1 MPEWKTY
8 KGQNP
13 WALEKQGNKFGY
25 VNNPNFHSPASE
37 DHNPCGYWSK
47 GTRPRTADYSRTV
60 WYVDGAAVIAKVLE
74 VGDGKDFKTFGEAC
88 SEASTIPG
96 SVLLLVFPGSY
107 ESGGIISGSN
117 RTVYVRGMG
126 ASPLDVEFL
135 NCCPQVS
142 GAGHNLFLENVYIHY
157 TTGAGF
163 TSIQFST
170 SMGNL
175 DLNKVQ
181 ITDPNVP
188 VEYTPFLAGLTWTGN
203 LTASYTTLTA
213 TWNWELVF
221 FQFDPSRISFNKVSY
236 VGGYWGESSCAV
248 QFATYNQAVEDC
260 GALYGSFRITEEI
273 KTETLSLTPL
283 WPSTRWQT
291 FDKNLYPWIVVPPT
305 SLKYN
310 EGDKI
315 AIAPQV
321 SGGSPIW
328 DMEHNGN
335 NVTDLHDPCKYWYN
349 GDWYSAWLITKL
361 CESINI
367 AYTKAT
373 MLVDTHQTLSLEDSN
388 GNAITADIVVWFL
401 TGVGSL
407 TGEVGSSVIYNAPST
422 VTEEAHTATIEAW
435 CNGVIRD
442 TLTILIATGK
452 ILYTTP
458 QQPPGTT
465 QDITVENP
473 NCEYTWELIG
483 GGSLSV
489 VNGVVK
495 YTAPTS
501 NPNCENNATINMLCD
516 GVIVDSIQIAINV
529 SMSTA
534 VAYRDQLGF
543 GSLPEGGGYVCG
555 GSQFYAAKWGG
566 CCSFHYLCNGTIQT
580 TRAHLLCS
588 CSGCPLDMAHEVC
601 DPCPEGVLDLRTE
614 LMKLQGCCPAQL
626 M

>member
-1 MPEWKTY
+1 MPEWKIY

-60 WYVDGAAVIAKVLE
+60 WYVDGAEVIAKVLE
-74 VGDGKDFKTFGEAC
+74 VGDDKEFKTFGEAC

-221 FQFDPSRISFNKVSY
+221 FQFDPSKISFSKVSY
-236 VGGYWGESSCAV
+236 VGGYWGESSCAA
-248 QFATYNQAVEDC
+248 QFATYNPAVEDC

-283 WPSTRWQT
+283 WPLTRWQT
-291 FDKNLYPWIVVPPT
+291 FDKDLYPWIVRPIT
-305 SLKYN
+305 SLSYN

-315 AIAPQV
+315 ALSPRMF
-321 SGGSPIW
+321 GGSPIW
-328 DMEHNGN
+328 DMEHYGN
-335 NVTDLHDPCKYWYN
+335 AITEIHDPCKYWTK
-349 GDWYSAWLITKL
+349 GDY
-361 CESINI
+361 CPC
-367 AYTKAT
+367 
-373 MLVDTHQTLSLEDSN
+373 LS
-388 GNAITADIVVWFL
+388 T
-401 TGVGSL
+401 
-407 TGEVGSSVIYNAPST
+407 
-422 VTEEAHTATIEAW
+422 
-435 CNGVIRD
+435 
-442 TLTILIATGK
+442 
-452 ILYTTP
+452 ILYTTL
-458 QQPPGTT
+458 QMSTSQTQTLTVSEIDADDRCFTWHVNFGTLNKYT
-465 QDITVENP
+465 GRTV
-473 NCEYTWELIG
+473 I
-483 GGSLSV
+483 
-489 VNGVVK
+489 
-495 YTAPTS
+495 YTAPSS
-501 NPNCENNATINMLCD
+501 NPNCANNATIRLFCYGNE
-516 GVIVDSIQIAINV
+516 IDSIQIAV
-529 SMSTA
+529 SANTTGVAYYATVCLSEGSCTNPVWDGRQWNTVFKTA
-534 VAYRDQLGF
+534 VVAIYQYTCKGVGSRSGVYCGVGGGTCASVGVPISCSDCLKSKTVKTYCSPTYTQTNRLNCEGMALECTGLCILGIPE
-543 GSLPEGGGYVCG
+543 GSLTLGEP
-555 GSQFYAAKWGG
+555 FDTRTPAMKAA
-566 CCSFHYLCNGTIQT
+566 
-580 TRAHLLCS
+580 
-588 CSGCPLDMAHEVC
+588 
-601 DPCPEGVLDLRTE
+601 
-614 LMKLQGCCPAQL
+614 GCCPAAL